1 MKNLIVP
8 LVLLTFLG
16 CVNVSETEV
25 ELKNRISQLENELR
39 NGSKVEN
46 DKFGNELLSAVTG
59 VWSNS
64 NTLNAKLDG
73 IRVFE
78 INFGS
83 DSLKTLKYLHT
94 PSDNGEYVD
103 HLYDVSIKN
112 INKEHKTVSFYLTK
126 EGEDFREPMSENIV
140 WSLKIIKK
148 PFSKEFNL
156 ELVMERG
163 ELYELAWVREY

>member
-1 MKNLIVP
+1 MKNLIVS

-16 CVNVSETEV
+16 CVNVSETEA